1 MSTVPTLV
9 TPERLVLLRVK
20 LVAEANGAEATKSA
34 MQTAAARANFPREIA
49 RIKIIPFFFRYICR
63 SMSTMKANRLRE
75 APTFSSRRVNY
86 LEIGEEVRWFALPR
100 RVQRLAQN

>member
-20 LVAEANGAEATKSA
+20 LVAEANGAEAIKSA
-34 MQTAAARANFPREIA
+34 KQVAARTNFPRETA
-49 RIKIIPFFFRYICR
+49 RIKISPFFVVTICR
-63 SMSTMKANRLRE
+63 SISTTRANCLRE
-75 APTFSSRRVNY
+75 ASTLSSRRVNY
-86 LEIGEEVRWFALPR
+86 LEIGKEVRRFELPT